1 MERPKHPVDT
11 IGLHFDE
18 VYVNLAFQ
26 MMETMNQNSLAAT
39 EEGDDDDDD
48 SDDKSSE

>member
-1 MERPKHPVDT
+1 MGMYGNMIPATQEQ
-11 IGLHFDE
+11 I
-18 VYVNLAFQ
+18 NLAFQ
-26 MMETMNQNSLAAT
+26 MMETMNQNSLPAT